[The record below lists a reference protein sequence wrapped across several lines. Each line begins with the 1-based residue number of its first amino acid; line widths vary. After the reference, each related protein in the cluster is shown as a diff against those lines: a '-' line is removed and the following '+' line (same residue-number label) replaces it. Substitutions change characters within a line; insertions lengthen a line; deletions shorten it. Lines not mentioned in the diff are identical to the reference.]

1 MDDKTLNRCNWGT
14 KNPLLIHY
22 HDKEW
27 GVPMHDEQK
36 LFEMLALDGFQAG
49 LSWSTI
55 LNRRENFRTAFDN
68 FSIEKI
74 AEYDQEK
81 IDRLLQDEGIIRNK
95 LKIYATVKNARLV
108 KEIQKEFGSFDH
120 YIWQFT
126 DGKTIQN
133 NWKSLNEVPA
143 TSAESDAMS
152 KDLKKRGF
160 TFVGSTICY
169 AFMQSAGMINDHITT
184 CFRHKEIRELLLP
197 GQDTN

>member
-1 MDDKTLNRCNWGT
+1 MMEDQGLNRCNWGT
-14 KNPLLIHY
+14 KNPLLIKY

-27 GVPMHDEQK
+27 GVPMHNDQK

-55 LNRRENFRTAFDN
+55 LNRREKFRAAFDN

-74 AEYDQEK
+74 AGYNQEK
-81 IDRLLQDEGIIRNK
+81 INQLLQDEGIIRNK

-108 KEIQKEFGSFDH
+108 IEIQKEFGSFDH

-126 DGKTIQN
+126 DGKTKQN
-133 NWKSLNEVPA
+133 NRKSLNEVPA

-152 KDLKKRGF
+152 NDLKKRGF

-169 AFMQSAGMINDHITT
+169 AFMQSAGMINDHLTT
-184 CFRHKEIRELLLP
+184 CFRHKEIQALIL
-197 GQDTN
+197 T

>member
-1 MDDKTLNRCNWGT
+1 MEDQGLNRCNWGT
-14 KNPLLIHY
+14 KNPLLIKY

-27 GVPMHDEQK
+27 GVPMHNDQK

-55 LNRRENFRTAFDN
+55 LNRREKFRAAFDN

-74 AEYDQEK
+74 AGYNQEK
-81 IDRLLQDEGIIRNK
+81 INQLLQDEGIIRNK

-108 KEIQKEFGSFDH
+108 IEIQKEFGSFDH

-126 DGKTIQN
+126 DGKTKQN
-133 NWKSLNEVPA
+133 NRKSLNEVPA

-152 KDLKKRGF
+152 NDLKKRGF

-169 AFMQSAGMINDHITT
+169 AFMQSAGIINDHLTT
-184 CFRHKEIRELLLP
+184 CFRHKEIQALIL
-197 GQDTN
+197 T

>member
-1 MDDKTLNRCNWGT
+1 MFDQDLNRCNWGT

-22 HDKEW
+22 HDNEW
-27 GVPMHDEQK
+27 GVPAHDDQK

-55 LNRRENFRTAFDN
+55 LNRREHFRVAFDN
-68 FSIEKI
+68 FNAEKV
-74 AEYDQEK
+74 AGYDQKK
-81 IDRLLQDEGIIRNK
+81 INELLQNEGIIRNK
-95 LKIYATVKNARLV
+95 LKVHATVKNAGLFIDIRD
-108 KEIQKEFGSFDH
+108 KFGSFDR

-126 DGKTIQN
+126 DGKTLLN

-143 TSAESDAMS
+143 TSPESDAMS

-169 AFMQSAGMINDHITT
+169 AFMQSAGMVNDHLTT
-184 CFRHKEIRELLLP
+184 CFRHKEIRNIS
-197 GQDTN
+197 QAQ